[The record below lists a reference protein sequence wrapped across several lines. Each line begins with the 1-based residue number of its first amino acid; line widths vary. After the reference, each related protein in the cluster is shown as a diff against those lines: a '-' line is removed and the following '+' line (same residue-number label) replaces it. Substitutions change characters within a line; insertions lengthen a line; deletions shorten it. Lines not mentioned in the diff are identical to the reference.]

1 MDINNITEFRNR
13 VHSELYENIVPFW
26 VKNTMDKEFGGFYG
40 RISNDLKLIKKA
52 RKSLILTARILWT
65 FSALYRIEEKDEY
78 LKMAEHGYR
87 FLLDKFLDR
96 KYGGAFWLVDYEGSV
111 LETKK
116 KIYGQAFSIYALVEY
131 YSAVKDQDALERAI
145 GIFKLIE
152 NNNHDDENLGYFEA
166 ANRDWSATE
175 EMRLSEVDM
184 NEVKSMN
191 THLHL
196 MEAYTNLYR
205 VWGDKK
211 LELRLKE
218 LIKVFIDHIINP
230 HNNHLQLFFDE
241 FWMPKSDI
249 VSFGHDIEASWL
261 LCETAEVL
269 DDEKLGET
277 IKNVS
282 LKLVEATL
290 RDGFSEKD
298 AIYTEMNGKGKIFKN
313 IQWWQQAESVVGLLN
328 AFKFSQSEKY
338 YKHAYN
344 AWQFIENYFIDKQNG
359 EWFYEINENGL
370 PTESYCKVSEWKGPY
385 HNSRACLEIIK
396 RLSY

>member
-313 IQWWQQAESVVGLLN
+313 IQWWQQAESIVGLLN

-338 YKHAYN
+338 YKYAYN